1 VATESKFTVIVPLFV
16 PRSLFEISVDRPEF
30 WCYNSGT
37 VNKTEQKMLNHLRVA
52 LILTGPVAVIFVG
65 TAALSVLAIIHS
77 VIELLF

>member
-1 VATESKFTVIVPLFV
+1 
-16 PRSLFEISVDRPEF
+16 
-30 WCYNSGT
+30 
-37 VNKTEQKMLNHLRVA
+37 MLNHLRVA